1 MSSLVIVRV
10 RIVSSASAGKASM
23 VLVAMTL
30 ANAMI
35 LVDQTAVPIALPD
48 IMNGFHVGSQKV
60 QWVPELQPAAAW
72 RFLAVSVAR
81 HRGRRSPALEPVSRV
96 TRWHT
101 RTR

>member
-48 IMNGFHVGSQKV
+48 ILTGPRTMGG
-60 QWVPELQPAAAW
+60 AAAIAGA
-72 RFLAVSVAR
+72 LGPTI
-81 HRGRRSPALEPVSRV
+81 GRRADLRAAVRV
-96 TRWHT
+96 QRSIIDLM
-101 RTR
+101 